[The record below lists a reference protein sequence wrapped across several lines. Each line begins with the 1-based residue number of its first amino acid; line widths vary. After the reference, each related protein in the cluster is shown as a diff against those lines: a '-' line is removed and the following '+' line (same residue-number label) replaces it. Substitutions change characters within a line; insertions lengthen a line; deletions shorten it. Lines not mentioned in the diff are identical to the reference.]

1 MVRSSVLLQAR
12 LLMEPRLLDL
22 CHSAFVAVA
31 LWDSII
37 VPYGDM
43 EKLDSIPWYVR
54 FIVYYSE
61 NLMHQ

>member
-1 MVRSSVLLQAR
+1 
-12 LLMEPRLLDL
+12 MEPRLLDL